1 MTDQKIFQ
9 RLQEFK
15 EKKNQLDLIWTDSQG
30 ILEKIEEEPAEV
42 RSAIENQEGDKRIK
56 DELGDLTHAVFCL
69 INFLGFSEA
78 DIIDQSLDKL
88 ESRVLKIE
96 EQLRTVGLKS
106 LKGLPREE
114 KLRYWQKAKESE

>member
-15 EKKNQLDLIWTDSQG
+15 EKKKKIDFIWADYQQ
-30 ILEKIEEEPAEV
+30 ILE
-42 RSAIENQEGDKRIK
+42 
-56 DELGDLTHAVFCL
+56 
-69 INFLGFSEA
+69 
-78 DIIDQSLDKL
+78 
-88 ESRVLKIE
+88 KIE